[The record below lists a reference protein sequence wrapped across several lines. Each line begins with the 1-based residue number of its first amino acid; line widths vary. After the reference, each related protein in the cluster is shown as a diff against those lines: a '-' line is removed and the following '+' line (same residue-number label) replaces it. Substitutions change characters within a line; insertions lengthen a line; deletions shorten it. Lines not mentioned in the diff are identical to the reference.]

1 MAINHVILLEVGAR
15 TSPAQSYLCCE
26 AAFGASRPTS
36 QPPHSACIK
45 SSWAA
50 GGVRDPH
57 LPSSQPRQ
65 QEKCSRSLEVSPHC
79 NEVKRVHGVSTIPL
93 HLCYDDLLFPNT

>member
-1 MAINHVILLEVGAR
+1 M

-50 GGVRDPH
+50 GGVRDRH

-65 QEKCSRSLEVSPHC
+65 QEKCSRSLGVTVGPHEMVNTVSL
-79 NEVKRVHGVSTIPL
+79 SF
-93 HLCYDDLLFPNT
+93 LCTL